1 MKSSTVIN
9 NKLSVEKECS
19 FHSPEKK
26 HNLKNINKQKKINW
40 ETELSPFHNSKYD
53 FITANSIDIKE
64 SYIQYA
70 EKILERAT
78 NQIAINKIIENIDFA
93 LKMELSIFEYAL
105 VYCLNNNYDPKFL
118 KPIYD
123 DKIYNIITNLNP
135 KNHIQNKTFK
145 QNILNGKINPSDVA
159 FMAPAQ
165 LHPEKWQYWIKKKE
179 YKEWRENNIA
189 YSTAYKCY
197 KCGESKCKV
206 TQAQTRSA
214 DEPMTTFISCM
225 VCHNTFKFG

>member
-1 MKSSTVIN
+1 MSTTVNDKVSFENKN
-9 NKLSVEKECS
+9 NT
-19 FHSPEKK
+19 
-26 HNLKNINKQKKINW
+26 NLKKMNISNINL
-40 ETELSPFHNSKYD
+40 ETELSPFHNSKYN
-53 FITANSIDIKE
+53 FITENSVDIKD

-70 EKILERAT
+70 EKILERAK
-78 NQIAINKIIENIDFA
+78 NQIEINNIIQNIDLA
-93 LKMELSIFEYAL
+93 LEIELSIFEYAL

-123 DKIYNIITNLNP
+123 DKTYNIIANLNP
-135 KNHIQNKTFK
+135 ENHIKNKTFK
-145 QNILNGKINPSDVA
+145 KNILEKKIKASDVA
-159 FMAPAQ
+159 FMAPFQ

-179 YKEWRENNIA
+179 YTEWRENNIA

-214 DEPMTTFISCM
+214 DEPMTTFITCWY
-225 VCHNTFKFG
+225 CHNTFKFG